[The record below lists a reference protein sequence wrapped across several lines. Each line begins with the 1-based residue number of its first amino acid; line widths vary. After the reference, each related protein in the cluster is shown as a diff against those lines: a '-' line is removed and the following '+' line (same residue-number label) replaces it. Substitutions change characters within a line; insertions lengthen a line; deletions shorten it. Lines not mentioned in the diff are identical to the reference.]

1 MLTEKAKCC
10 GCGSC
15 AVVCLKNCITMAVD
29 SEGFRYPVI
38 DNAKCVHCGACD
50 KACPI
55 ITHMLLNGA
64 PAALATQNIDDSVR
78 QSSSSGGV
86 FTALAQDVFA
96 QGGRVCA
103 AVYDS
108 DFSVRH
114 VIADS
119 VDQLIRMRG
128 AKYAQS
134 RAEYCFPEI
143 RTLLQ
148 KEISVLFVG
157 TPCQTAGLRAYLGRE
172 YEDLLIV
179 DMVCHGVPSPKV
191 WQKYLK
197 ERNLL
202 DAPGCTLR
210 SVNLRSKSTGW
221 SRYGYSVEMEY
232 ADGTIHSVPQGQDI
246 FMRGFVS
253 NLYLRP
259 SCAECTFKGVERC
272 SDLTLGDYWGIW
284 DQHPDF
290 DDNKGTSL
298 LLIHSEK
305 GKKAYDKISDQF
317 RSLHVTVQEAI
328 AQNPSAVHTSIPH
341 PNRGKFFLGMDA
353 TKNLQQWIKGCLEP
367 KRESLL
373 RRLIRK
379 FDRN

>member
-1 MLTEKAKCC
+1 MLTEKVRCC

-15 AVVCLKNCITMAVD
+15 AVVCPKNCITMVAD

-38 DNAKCVHCGACD
+38 DNAKCVHCGACE

-55 ITHMLLNGA
+55 ISHVPPNGA
-64 PAALATQNIDDSVR
+64 PSALGAQNTDDSVR

-86 FTALAQDVFA
+86 FTALALDVFA
-96 QGGRVCA
+96 RGGRVCA
-103 AVYDS
+103 AVYNS
-108 DFSVRH
+108 DFSVCH

-119 VDQLIRMRG
+119 ADQLSGMRG

-143 RTLLQ
+143 RALLQ
-148 KEISVLFVG
+148 KEIPVLFVG

-172 YEDLLIV
+172 HEGLLIV

-191 WQKYLK
+191 WQQYLK
-197 ERNLL
+197 ERNSL
-202 DAPGCTLR
+202 DAPGCALR

-232 ADGTIHSVPQGQDI
+232 TDGTIHSTPQGQDI

-259 SCAECTFKGVERC
+259 SCTECTFKGVQRC

-284 DQHPDF
+284 DQYPDF
-290 DDNKGTSL
+290 DDDKGTSL
-298 LLIHSEK
+298 LLIHTEK
-305 GKKAYDKISDQF
+305 GQDVWDRISVQF
-317 RSLHVTVQEAI
+317 RCLDVTVQEAI
-328 AQNPSAVHTSIPH
+328 TQNPSSVRASIPH
-341 PNRGKFFLGMDA
+341 PNREEFFRGMEA
-353 TKNLQQWIKGCLEP
+353 GKNLQQWIKHCLEP

-373 RRLIRK
+373 RRLIRR